1 MSKEKSRSYKIVDVI
16 KDDNRLIVDA
26 RFYESGKEVGRIN
39 HGFPIEL
46 SDKEIE
52 SEVKKACETFFADK
66 EIAVVEKV
74 KAEKDKKSQAK
85 IDNLVGKQAKV

>member
-1 MSKEKSRSYKIVDVI
+1 MSKEKVPSYKIVGVT

-26 RFYESGKEVGRIN
+26 RFYENGKEVGRIN

-46 SDKEIE
+46 LEKEIE
-52 SEVKKACETFFADK
+52 AEIKKACGTFFADK
-66 EIAVVEKV
+66 EIVVVEKI
-74 KAEKDKKSQAK
+74 KIEQDKKAQIK

>member
-1 MSKEKSRSYKIVDVI
+1 MSKEKSRSYKIVEVT
-16 KDDNRLIVDA
+16 KDNNRLIVDA

-46 SDKEIE
+46 SDKKIE
-52 SEVKKACETFFADK
+52 SEIKKACATFFADK

-74 KAEKDKKSQAK
+74 KAEKDKKAQAK

>member
-1 MSKEKSRSYKIVDVI
+1 MSKEKSRSYKIVEVT
-16 KDDNRLIVDA
+16 KDDNRLIIDA

-52 SEVKKACETFFADK
+52 TEIKKACETFFSDK
-66 EIAVVEKV
+66 EIAVTEKV
-74 KAEKDKKSQAK
+74 KAEKDKKTQAK
-85 IDNLVGKQAKV
+85 IDNLVGKQSKV

>member
-1 MSKEKSRSYKIVDVI
+1 MSKEKSRSYKIVEVT
-16 KDDNRLIVDA
+16 KDDNRLIIDA

-52 SEVKKACETFFADK
+52 TEIKKACETLGRRQAR
-66 EIAVVEKV
+66 EIRHVHERPV
-74 KAEKDKKSQAK
+74 
-85 IDNLVGKQAKV
+85 

>member
-1 MSKEKSRSYKIVDVI
+1 MSKEKSRSYKIVDVN

-52 SEVKKACETFFADK
+52 SEVKKTCATFFADK

>member
-1 MSKEKSRSYKIVDVI
+1 MSKEKSRSYKIVDVV

-74 KAEKDKKSQAK
+74 KAEKDKKSQTK